1 MALPNSNLLV
11 SGSGAV
17 FIQNLAVQGNSIVAT
32 NQDGN
37 VEFVPNGSGVIA
49 FGNVGFNN
57 GLISTTVTNL
67 DLVLSPNGTGNT
79 LIAPYATG
87 SVGIGTNNPSEMLDL
102 VGTFEQEDTM
112 TRFLR
117 KTIPTVGS
125 PFESL
130 NGYILLGKAATT
142 SGTNMPASYVVGKII
157 FRRGNTAESNF
168 VDVYNV
174 MSSRGYD
181 NETFSVN
188 IEHAGTNT
196 TRFSRLVKCTYE
208 SVEYH
213 AIETTD
219 AGGANTHEQTFEGY
233 SVDGG
238 LLFVDE
244 TYVVGVVDY
253 GNLGVVSNGD
263 SNVGIGTVSTTA
275 HFDVGTNDD
284 GRIQAILT
292 RGNDPEFQLQAIN
305 SSSSNAS
312 GAIVSKFGVRHG
324 TNETALLN
332 FIRGNLG
339 NDGSLAIVTDNA
351 ERMRVDSA
359 GNVGIGTTSPSASL
373 HIVGNAQVDNIA
385 LDGNTISTTST
396 DGNLILEPNGV
407 GSVKMLKDKSF
418 LEVVGSNTTHG
429 TVVSTVAIA
438 SSSARE
444 AGFSIGNSTSTALCD
459 ERWMIGRKY
468 NGGSPFSDLGI
479 FYTTNNGGTIGD
491 GYSEKVRI
499 STSGN
504 VGIGTS
510 SPIAPLSFS
519 NTLGSKILLW
529 GSSTDMYGFGISSNQ
544 LNYNVAATSASHV
557 FSAGGTNGNGT
568 ELMRIKGDG
577 NVGIGTSSPAEKLD
591 VNGTVTHKGLVLSEG
606 TTPNVDEI
614 KTFTKTL
621 SVSTSWIDTG
631 IVGSDLAT
639 GSYIVQVY
647 SYNYL
652 LGQYASTFTGIMSW
666 FNTATNSTY
675 YNEVL
680 LHSVGNDISNVLYLR
695 TQLVLGNTSTLKLQ
709 IRLSGGSGS
718 GNFTFKFRRM
728 I

>member
-57 GLISTTVTNL
+57 GLINTTVTNL
-67 DLVLSPNGTGNT
+67 DLVLSPDGTGNT

-87 SVGIGTNNPSEMLDL
+87 NVGIGTNNPSEMLDL
-102 VGTFEQEDTM
+102 MGSFKQQDTM
-112 TRFLR
+112 TRFFR

-142 SGTNMPASYVVGKII
+142 SGTNMPASYVVGKVIM
-157 FRRGNTAESNF
+157 RRGNTSEQNF
-168 VDVYNV
+168 VDVFNV

-219 AGGANTHEQTFEGY
+219 AGGPNTYEQTFEGY

-244 TYVVGVVDY
+244 TYVIGVVDY
-253 GNLGVVSNGD
+253 GSLGVVSNGD

-275 HFDVGTNDD
+275 HFDIGTNDD

-292 RGNDPEFQLQAIN
+292 RGNDPDFQLQALN

-324 TNETALLN
+324 TNETALFH

-339 NDGSLAIVTDNA
+339 NDGSLAIVTNNA
-351 ERMRVDSA
+351 EHVRVDS
-359 GNVGIGTTSPSASL
+359 V
-373 HIVGNAQVDNIA
+373 
-385 LDGNTISTTST
+385 
-396 DGNLILEPNGV
+396 
-407 GSVKMLKDKSF
+407 
-418 LEVVGSNTTHG
+418 
-429 TVVSTVAIA
+429 
-438 SSSARE
+438 
-444 AGFSIGNSTSTALCD
+444 
-459 ERWMIGRKY
+459 
-468 NGGSPFSDLGI
+468 
-479 FYTTNNGGTIGD
+479 
-491 GYSEKVRI
+491 
-499 STSGN
+499 GN

-510 SPIAPLSFS
+510 
-519 NTLGSKILLW
+519 
-529 GSSTDMYGFGISSNQ
+529 
-544 LNYNVAATSASHV
+544 V
-557 FSAGGTNGNGT
+557 
-568 ELMRIKGDG
+568 
-577 NVGIGTSSPAEKLD
+577 PAEKLD
-591 VNGTVTHKGLVLSEG
+591 VNGTLRHKGLVLNEG

-621 SVSTSWIDTG
+621 SISTSWSDTG
-631 IVGSDLAT
+631 ITGLDLAT

-647 SYNYL
+647 DNHQDFNGLDHWSMY
-652 LGQYASTFTGIMSW
+652 FTGFMTW
-666 FNTATNSTY
+666 YGGGTNSDNE
-675 YNEVL
+675 YNEIL
-680 LHSVGNDISNVLYLR
+680 LHNAGHDLNGDLIFIR
-695 TQLVLGNTSTLKLQ
+695 TIMVPTPGYLKLQ
-709 IRLSGGSGS
+709 IRCSSGTGSGD
-718 GNFTFKFRRM
+718 FIFKFRRM

>member
-67 DLVLSPNGTGNT
+67 DLVLSPDGTGNT

-188 IEHAGTNT
+188 IEHAGTST

-292 RGNDPEFQLQAIN
+292 RGNDADFQLQAIN

-324 TNETALLN
+324 ADETALLN

-339 NDGSLAIVTDNA
+339 NDGSLAIVTNNA
-351 ERMRVDSA
+351 ERVRVDSA
-359 GNVGIGTTSPSASL
+359 GNVGIGTSPTHKVEIVASNGQDALHVRGDSGSTNTQAVFLDSTNGIFLRTANTSSTYF
-373 HIVGNAQVDNIA
+373 A
-385 LDGNTISTTST
+385 LEIQ
-396 DGNLILEPNGV
+396 
-407 GSVKMLKDKSF
+407 
-418 LEVVGSNTTHG
+418 
-429 TVVSTVAIA
+429 
-438 SSSARE
+438 
-444 AGFSIGNSTSTALCD
+444 NST
-459 ERWMIGRKY
+459 
-468 NGGSPFSDLGI
+468 
-479 FYTTNNGGTIGD
+479 NN
-491 GYSEKVRI
+491 SMLHVR
-499 STSGN
+499 N
-504 VGIGTS
+504 
-510 SPIAPLSFS
+510 
-519 NTLGSKILLW
+519 
-529 GSSTDMYGFGISSNQ
+529 
-544 LNYNVAATSASHV
+544 
-557 FSAGGTNGNGT
+557 
-568 ELMRIKGDG
+568 DG
-577 NVGIGTSSPAEKLD
+577 NVGIGTTSPTSRLTINSGSTVHHQGEIAYHGLAITTGTDDQTMWLGYDGSVDVGYINCAKYGSQRHLCLQTRGFGVGIGTTSPAQTLD
-591 VNGTVTHKGLVLSEG
+591 VNGTITHKGLVLNEG
-606 TTPNVDEI
+606 IAPNVDEI

-621 SVSTSWIDTG
+621 SVSTSWVDTG
-631 IVGSDLAT
+631 IVGTNLTD

-647 SYNYL
+647 DNINTGIGHYNML
-652 LGQYASTFTGIMSW
+652 FTGFMSW
-666 FNTATNSTY
+666 YSSNVTNDTA
-675 YNEVL
+675 YNEIL
-680 LHSVGNDISNVLYLR
+680 LHNAGHALNSNPIYLR
-695 TQLVLGNTSTLKLQ
+695 TMMQSSPGYLKLQ
-709 IRLSGGSGS
+709 IRCATGSGS
-718 GNFTFKFRRM
+718 GDFVFKFRRM